1 MVPANNTTME
11 RELLAW
17 LPGSSCVTLR
27 IGRGK
32 GLLTRD
38 SLGDYNAGA
47 LELAASFAAHD
58 IDVVVFGCTA
68 AGFMMGP
75 RSNAE
80 FAGELGRVTGK
91 PVVTTAHSMVCAMRE
106 AKAKEIAVV
115 TPYSDEVNRQLTDYL
130 DASAVRVKRLNS
142 FRAPDTA
149 ALGRIT
155 SAEVRSLAR
164 DTMGED
170 CDGLFIACTQLP
182 TYEILDG
189 LRRESGR
196 PVWSSVHATASA
208 VPR

>member
-38 SLGDYNAGA
+38 SLADYKAAA
-47 LELAASFAAHD
+47 LELAGSFAAHD
-58 IDVVVFGCTA
+58 IDVVVYGCTS
-68 AGFMMGP
+68 AGFIMGP
-75 RSNAE
+75 EGNAE
-80 FAGELGRVTGK
+80 FSASLARVTGK
-91 PVVTTAHSMVCAMRE
+91 PVVTTAQSMVRAMRHADAE
-106 AKAKEIAVV
+106 EIALV

-130 DASAVRVKRLNS
+130 DASEVRVKRLSS

-155 SAEVRSLAR
+155 SAEVRDLAR
-164 DTMGED
+164 ATMGED
-170 CDGLFIACTQLP
+170 CDGLFIACSQLP
-182 TYEILDG
+182 TYEILDV
-189 LRRESGR
+189 LQKESGR